1 MISAWIYV
9 PVYGFYCLCFPHFS
23 VMLMI
28 LRKCQGFFSLLIW
41 VLIFIVSAT
50 LRPTQS
56 FTTLLVNMLTPSPL
70 VRSWGARSAEED
82 VTVVTT
88 QDNSG
93 ADLNQ
98 LGDIKPSDPMWMI
111 WNKRNLWSMLLVINL
126 VKWVFPLPVVSLS
139 IVMPGLAVFVLL
151 DKQSETQDSDQ
162 ASRGCQHRSDHS

>member
-1 MISAWIYV
+1 MV
-9 PVYGFYCLCFPHFS
+9 
-23 VMLMI
+23 
-28 LRKCQGFFSLLIW
+28 
-41 VLIFIVSAT
+41 FIVYVSPIFPWCWWSWGNVKASS
-50 LRPTQS
+50 LSSSGSWSSLSRQHSDPHRALQLS
-56 FTTLLVNMLTPSPL
+56 LLTPSPL
-70 VRSWGARSAEED
+70 VSSWGARSAEED